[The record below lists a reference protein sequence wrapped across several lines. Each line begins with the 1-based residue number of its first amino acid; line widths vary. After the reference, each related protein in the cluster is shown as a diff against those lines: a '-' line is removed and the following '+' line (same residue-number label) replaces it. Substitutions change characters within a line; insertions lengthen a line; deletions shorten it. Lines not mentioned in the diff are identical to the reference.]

1 MAIEIERK
9 FLVKNQ
15 LFESQSSRSYSI
27 EQGFLNSDKN
37 RVVRVRLKDEQGFLT
52 IKGKTNDSG
61 LSRFEWEKEIDFKEA
76 KDLLLLCEK
85 NIIQKR
91 RFEVEYGNHCFEIDV
106 FSGLNEGLIIA
117 EVELNSEEENFI
129 KPSWLGTEVTGQPKY
144 YNSELS
150 KNPYLS
156 WVK

>member
-91 RFEVEYGNHCFEIDV
+91 RFEVESGNHCFEIDV

-117 EVELNSEEENFI
+117 EVELNSEEENFV
-129 KPSWLGTEVTGQPKY
+129 KPSWLGKEVTGQPKY

-150 KNPYLS
+150 KNPYMS

>member
-129 KPSWLGTEVTGQPKY
+129 KPSWLGTEVTGQPQY

>member
-91 RFEVEYGNHCFEIDV
+91 RFEVVSGNHCFEIDV

-129 KPSWLGTEVTGQPKY
+129 KPSWLGTEVTGQPQY

>member
-1 MAIEIERK
+1 
-9 FLVKNQ
+9 
-15 LFESQSSRSYSI
+15 
-27 EQGFLNSDKN
+27 
-37 RVVRVRLKDEQGFLT
+37 LKDEQGFLT

-76 KDLLLLCEK
+76 KALLLLCEK

-91 RFEVEYGNHCFEIDV
+91 RFEVESGNHCFEIDV

-129 KPSWLGTEVTGQPKY
+129 KPSWLGAEVTGQPKY

>member
-150 KNPYLS
+150 KTPYLS